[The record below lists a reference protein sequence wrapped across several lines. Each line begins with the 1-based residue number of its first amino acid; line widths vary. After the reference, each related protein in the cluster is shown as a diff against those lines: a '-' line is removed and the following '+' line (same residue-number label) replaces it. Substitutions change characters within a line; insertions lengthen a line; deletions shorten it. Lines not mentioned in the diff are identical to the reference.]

1 MSFLYFLESIRNPVL
16 DFFFSAITHLGS
28 ETLFM
33 AIAIAVFWCY
43 SKKDGLYLLATGF
56 FGTLINQFL
65 KLVCQ
70 VPRPWVKDPNFT
82 IVESARA
89 DATGYSFP
97 SGHTQSVTASMGC
110 TARFSKNKW
119 IRIVCIVLAALV
131 ALSRMY
137 LGVHTPA
144 DVLVSLGI
152 GIVLVFALYPI
163 FQKSDKNPALLYGT
177 IGALTA
183 LCLAYVLFVELHTW
197 PADIDPHNLEHGIK
211 NGYLLFG
218 CGCAMLLAL
227 WIEDR
232 FIRFDTKAPL
242 TGQILKV
249 VLGLV
254 LVLGIKAGLKPIF
267 NAIFGGHLAANA
279 LRYFCIVIF
288 AVCVWPLT
296 FKWFAK
302 GCPMKKWV
310 KKTLI
315 IIGCVLLAL
324 ALVAGFIFWDVT
336 RDTPNKPV
344 STENCTNPLITPLGK
359 TMLSSHRAG
368 GDFAP
373 ENTMK
378 AFKDIIEGSDYT
390 VDIFEFDIHLTK
402 DGDCVLLH
410 DDTLDRTSNSEQ
422 HFGAEGVRPE
432 DKTLA
437 ELKQLNM
444 GEGFTDADGNNPY
457 DGLTGDAVPAD
468 LKIITLSEALE
479 YLESKGSFRY
489 IIEIKSSG
497 AEGEKTADRLYNTLK
512 DMDLLDRAVIG
523 TFHNEITDYMDK
535 TYPDMLR
542 SAGFNE
548 CIKFYLYCY
557 FNIDADP
564 DTWKFS
570 ALQIPTTDYVV
581 NLGTSRVINYAHKYN
596 IAVQYWTIND
606 TDEMKRLQSIG
617 ADAIMTDIP
626 HEGAKVIN
634 RP

>member
-1 MSFLYFLESIRNPVL
+1 MSFLYFLEGLRNPVC
-16 DFFFSAITHLGS
+16 DFFFSIITHLGS

-70 VPRPWVKDPNFT
+70 IPRPWVKDPDFT

-97 SGHTQSVTASMGC
+97 SGHTQSAVASLGC
-110 TARFSKNKW
+110 TARFTKNKVV
-119 IRIVCIVLAALV
+119 RIVCIVLTALV

-152 GIVLVFALYPI
+152 GTVLVFVLYPL
-163 FQKSDKNPALLYGT
+163 FQKFDEKPALLYGT
-177 IGALTA
+177 IGVLTL
-183 LCLAYVLFVELHTW
+183 LCLGYVIFVELHTW
-197 PADIDPHNLEHGIK
+197 PADIDAHNLESGIK

-218 CGCAMLLAL
+218 CGCAMLVSLL
-227 WIEDR
+227 IEGR
-232 FIRFDTKAPL
+232 FVRFDTKAPFWA
-242 TGQILKV
+242 QVLKV
-249 VLGLV
+249 VLGLG
-254 LVLGIKAGLKPIF
+254 LVLGIKAALKPVL
-267 NAIFGGHLAANA
+267 NPIFGGHLASNA
-279 LRYFCIVIF
+279 LRYFLIVIF

-296 FKWFAK
+296 FKWFAG
-302 GCPMKKWV
+302 GCKMGRKLKKA
-310 KKTLI
+310 LI
-315 IIGCVLLAL
+315 IVGIVLLAL
-324 ALVAGFIFWDVT
+324 ALVGGFIFWDVT
-336 RDTPNKPV
+336 RETPNAPI
-344 STENCTNPLITPLGK
+344 STDNCTNPLITPLGV

-378 AFKDIIEGSDYT
+378 AFKDIIEHSDYT
-390 VDIFEFDIHLTK
+390 VDVFEFDIHLTK

-410 DDTLDRTSNSEQ
+410 DDTLDRTSDSEK
-422 HFGAEGVRPE
+422 HFGEENVRPE
-432 DKTLA
+432 DKTLS
-437 ELKQLNM
+437 ELKELNM
-444 GEGFTDADGNNPY
+444 GDGFVDLDGNSPY
-457 DGLTGDAVPAD
+457 DGLTGEDIPDD
-468 LKIITLSEALE
+468 LRITSLSEALT
-479 YLESKGSFRY
+479 YLESKGEYYY

-497 AEGEKTADRLYNTLK
+497 REGEKAADKLYATLK
-512 DMDLLDRAVIG
+512 EMNLLDRAVIG
-523 TFHNEITDYMDK
+523 TFHNEITDYMDE

-548 CIKFYLYCY
+548 CIMFYIYCY
-557 FNIDADP
+557 FNVNVDP

-581 NLGTSRVINYAHKYN
+581 NLGTSRVVNYAHKYN

-606 TDEMKRLQSIG
+606 TDEMKRLQEIG

-626 HEGAKVIN
+626 HEGHKVLN